1 MGRTVQYRKGNSQ
14 RIYVSDAFTLTMVWG
29 LPERVWVLGRVG
41 QSGENWDNCNSII
54 NQIKFNKNKNK
65 ITANL
70 MKI

>member
-41 QSGENWDNCNSII
+41 QSGENWDNCRSII
-54 NQIKFNKNKNK
+54 NK
-65 ITANL
+65 I
-70 MKI
+70 